1 MNSVYYKN
9 YLLEKQ
15 NPLNNGLFEF
25 RGYYRNGEIRCI
37 YTYKTD
43 TTLSKK
49 AEGLYREWC
58 LDGSRWQCEY
68 KEGKRDGKFEKW
80 YETGKK
86 YMEVEY
92 KEGKVIGEI
101 KKWNRKGE
109 LII

>member
-1 MNSVYYKN
+1 MNKRTVYYKN
-9 YLLEKQ
+9 YIIEEHIPGDILTY
-15 NPLNNGLFEF
+15 FT
-25 RGYYRNGEIRCI
+25 GYYRDGNIKCK
-37 YTYKTD
+37 YYYKND
-43 TTLSKK
+43 TKTI
-49 AEGLYREWC
+49 EGLYREWC
-58 LDGSRWQCEY
+58 LDGLYWQCEY